1 VPIKAIVMNLLS
13 LGATVGVMNLVF
25 QHGVGSGLLHTL
37 HTGSLDPFV
46 MVGVLA
52 FAFGL
57 SMDYEVFLLSRIKEY
72 VDAGLP
78 SDVAVR
84 RGLQRSGR
92 VITSAALCMV
102 IVFTCFLVGRVG
114 NTQEIGL
121 GLAAAIAIDATLV
134 RCVLV
139 PATMTLLGRWNW
151 WAPAP
156 LARFHRRWI
165 APAVAEAPSP
175 VREPEPVAVG
185 R

>member
-1 VPIKAIVMNLLS
+1 
-13 LGATVGVMNLVF
+13 
-25 QHGVGSGLLHTL
+25 
-37 HTGSLDPFV
+37 
-46 MVGVLA
+46 VLA